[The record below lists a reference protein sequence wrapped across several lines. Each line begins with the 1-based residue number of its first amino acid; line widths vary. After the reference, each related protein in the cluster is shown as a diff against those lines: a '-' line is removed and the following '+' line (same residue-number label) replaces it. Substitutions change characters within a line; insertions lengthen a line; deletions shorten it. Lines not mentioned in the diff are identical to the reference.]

1 MRILFLVL
9 LLILNVYAEA
19 KSSGSVQSGKQ
30 TKKAQTAV
38 VAPKA
43 TAKAGAKS
51 QKTKKSKTTTVKS
64 IKSAPSVVAS
74 QESPILEA
82 AIPETVTPSL
92 AEVPNNVVVV
102 RDTVVDT
109 VYVVTPDTAE
119 LKQNKDC
126 YNIPLPHQSA
136 FLGKGFS
143 VGIGAGLFNA
153 SKDCDCL
160 GVWQGQLEFHYK
172 DYITGGFDVRFFG
185 GTLDRDVML
194 LYQRYRLNTRFHKS
208 FTGADF
214 YIAALLGLES
224 TDLSEFRK
232 EIREGVHKDNP
243 SDSGSVTSLNSNDG
257 AVADPSAEPVDDD
270 GNQNSTGNTSSSSD
284 KGRNCEKMFSLD
296 GFTLGVEV
304 GMGVVL
310 SRYFGLIGGASYE
323 FNFSWT
329 QLVTFTPGIAFNLHE
344 AWPWANKNLRST
356 WISFEMVFQ
365 RYFNRDV
372 NEWALAGFL
381 GLQFGI

>member
-30 TKKAQTAV
+30 TKKKQTAV
-38 VAPKA
+38 VVPKT
-43 TAKAGAKS
+43 TAKADAKS
-51 QKTKKSKTTTVKS
+51 QKIKKEKTSATMP
-64 IKSAPSVVAS
+64 KSAPSVVAS
-74 QESPILEA
+74 QESPALEKA
-82 AIPETVTPSL
+82 TPETVAPAL
-92 AEVPNNVVVV
+92 AETPNNVVVV

-109 VYVVTPDTAE
+109 VYVATSDSVK

-136 FLGKGFS
+136 FLGRGFS

-208 FTGADF
+208 FAGADF
-214 YIAALLGLES
+214 YIASLLGLES

-232 EIREGVHKDNP
+232 EIREGVHKDSP
-243 SDSGSVTSLNSNDG
+243 SDSLRVTSLALNDG
-257 AVADPSAEPVDDD
+257 VADPSVEPNDG
-270 GNQNSTGNTSSSSD
+270 GNQNVAGSSSSSSE

-310 SRYFGLIGGASYE
+310 SRYFGFIGGASYE

-344 AWPWANKNLRST
+344 VWPWANKNLRST

-372 NEWALAGFL
+372 NEWALAGFI

>member
-208 FTGADF
+208 FAGADF

-344 AWPWANKNLRST
+344 VWPWANKNLRST

>member
-1 MRILFLVL
+1 MRIFFLVL

-30 TKKAQTAV
+30 TKKTQTAV
-38 VAPKA
+38 VASKA

-51 QKTKKSKTTTVKS
+51 QKVKKSKTTK

-74 QESPILEA
+74 QESPTLET
-82 AIPETVTPSL
+82 AIPETAPPSL
-92 AEVPNNVVVV
+92 AETPNNVVVV

-109 VYVVTPDTAE
+109 VYVATPDTTE
-119 LKQNKDC
+119 LKQDKVECNV
-126 YNIPLPHQSA
+126 PLPHQSA
-136 FLGKGFS
+136 FLGRGFS

-214 YIAALLGLES
+214 YIATLLGLES

-243 SDSGSVTSLNSNDG
+243 SDSGSVSLASNEG
-257 AVADPSAEPVDDD
+257 AVADLSAEPVDD
-270 GNQNSTGNTSSSSD
+270 GSENSSGNTSSSSD

-296 GFTLGVEV
+296 GFTLGLEV
-304 GMGVVL
+304 GVGVVL
-310 SRYFGLIGGASYE
+310 SRYFGLMGAASYE

-344 AWPWANKNLRST
+344 VWPWANKNLRST

-372 NEWALAGFL
+372 NEWALAGFI

>member
-82 AIPETVTPSL
+82 AIPETVTPSF

-208 FTGADF
+208 FAGADF

-344 AWPWANKNLRST
+344 VWPWANKNLRST

>member
-372 NEWALAGFL
+372 NEWALAVFL

>member
-1 MRILFLVL
+1 MRIFFLIL
-9 LLILNVYAEA
+9 LLMMNVFAEA
-19 KSSGSVQSGKQ
+19 KSSGSVQNGKQ
-30 TKKAQTAV
+30 TKKSQTAA
-38 VAPKA
+38 VAKKASPKA
-43 TAKAGAKS
+43 GTKS
-51 QKTKKSKTTTVKS
+51 QKAKSKSAMPKP
-64 IKSAPSVVAS
+64 APSIEAS
-74 QESPILEA
+74 QDEPALEPA
-82 AIPETVTPSL
+82 TPETVATPL
-92 AEVPNNVVVV
+92 AAPANNVVVV

-109 VYVVTPDTAE
+109 VYVAYPDSVDS
-119 LKQNKDC
+119 KQKNDC

-136 FLGKGFS
+136 FLGRGFS

-153 SKDCDCL
+153 SKDCACL

-214 YIAALLGLES
+214 YVAALLGLES

-232 EIREGVHKDNP
+232 EIREGVRKETS
-243 SDSGSVTSLNSNDG
+243 SDSGGVASLASNSG
-257 AVADPSAEPVDDD
+257 SVADPSVEPEDD
-270 GNQNSTGNTSSSSD
+270 GNQVSVGNTPSSSQ

-365 RYFNRDV
+365 RYFNRNV

-381 GLQFGI
+381 GVQFGI

>member
-270 GNQNSTGNTSSSSD
+270 GNQNSTGNI
-284 KGRNCEKMFSLD
+284 
-296 GFTLGVEV
+296 V
-304 GMGVVL
+304 
-310 SRYFGLIGGASYE
+310 
-323 FNFSWT
+323 
-329 QLVTFTPGIAFNLHE
+329 
-344 AWPWANKNLRST
+344 
-356 WISFEMVFQ
+356 
-365 RYFNRDV
+365 
-372 NEWALAGFL
+372 
-381 GLQFGI
+381 

>member
-43 TAKAGAKS
+43 TPKAGAKS

-208 FTGADF
+208 FAGADF

-344 AWPWANKNLRST
+344 VWPWANKNLRST

>member
-43 TAKAGAKS
+43 TAKTGAKS

-208 FTGADF
+208 FAGADF

-344 AWPWANKNLRST
+344 VWPWANKNLRST

>member
-1 MRILFLVL
+1 M
-9 LLILNVYAEA
+9 
-19 KSSGSVQSGKQ
+19 
-30 TKKAQTAV
+30 
-38 VAPKA
+38 
-43 TAKAGAKS
+43 
-51 QKTKKSKTTTVKS
+51 
-64 IKSAPSVVAS
+64 
-74 QESPILEA
+74 
-82 AIPETVTPSL
+82 
-92 AEVPNNVVVV
+92 
-102 RDTVVDT
+102 
-109 VYVVTPDTAE
+109 
-119 LKQNKDC
+119 
-126 YNIPLPHQSA
+126 
-136 FLGKGFS
+136 
-143 VGIGAGLFNA
+143 
-153 SKDCDCL
+153 

-214 YIAALLGLES
+214 YIATLLGLES

-243 SDSGSVTSLNSNDG
+243 SDSGSVSLASNEG
-257 AVADPSAEPVDDD
+257 AVADLSAEPVDD
-270 GNQNSTGNTSSSSD
+270 GSENSSGNTSSSSD

-296 GFTLGVEV
+296 GFTLGLEV
-304 GMGVVL
+304 GVGVVL
-310 SRYFGLIGGASYE
+310 SRYFGLMGAASYE

-344 AWPWANKNLRST
+344 VWPWANKNLRST

-372 NEWALAGFL
+372 NEWALAGFI

>member
-208 FTGADF
+208 FAGADF

-257 AVADPSAEPVDDD
+257 AVADPSAEPIDDD

-344 AWPWANKNLRST
+344 VWPWANKNLRST